1 MIFMAFIKILELN
14 KKTQN
19 RLENKLKELE
29 NYYAIER
36 STFLLKEILKI
47 SKELLR
53 LKQEEQELGVLL
65 NKFTKV
71 KKI

>member
-1 MIFMAFIKILELN
+1 MAFIKILELN

>member
-1 MIFMAFIKILELN
+1 MAFVKILELN
-14 KKTQN
+14 SKMQK
-19 RLENKLKELE
+19 RLEKKLNELE

-36 STFLLKEILKI
+36 SSFILKEILKI

-53 LKQEEQELGVLL
+53 LKQEEQELGMLFS
-65 NKFTKV
+65 NFAKV

>member
-1 MIFMAFIKILELN
+1 MAFIKILELN
-14 KKTQN
+14 EKMQKK
-19 RLENKLKELE
+19 LEKKLNELE

-47 SKELLR
+47 SKELLI
-53 LKQEEQELGVLL
+53 LKQEEQELNILF
-65 NKFTKV
+65 NNFAKV